1 MDPESFKRSFPRD
14 LGNFV
19 VFDRKSSA
27 VSLRKRPSSESS
39 KLPFTFDCVH
49 RIVSCYEEHGKF
61 VRIETDGDKGWARKA
76 LVHPA
81 ARIVPKDP
89 KREHVKVRVNPDPER
104 KNFLEDDRKKPVEV
118 ARDQLVA
125 VLGFEGEMVRVGFRT
140 TTGSSA
146 TGWVKREN
154 MHRS

>member
-1 MDPESFKRSFPRD
+1 MNPSFKGSFQRSFPGD
-14 LGNFV
+14 FV
-19 VFDRKSSA
+19 VFDPRSSA
-27 VSLRKRPSSESS
+27 VSLRKHPYENAER
-39 KLPFTFDCVH
+39 LPFTFTNVQ
-49 RIVSCYEEHGKF
+49 RTVSCYEERGKF
-61 VRIETDGDKGWARKA
+61 VRIETDGDEGWARK
-76 LVHPA
+76 VFVYPA
-81 ARIVPKDP
+81 ARIAPKDP
-89 KREHVKVRVNPDPER
+89 KREHIKVRINPDPER